1 MATLSL
7 LPEQELDSAT
17 NSDALFP
24 SVARVG
30 FPALMELLEIWYPFM
45 IRRSRFYIMFD
56 TNALSSDGIQGRR
69 IS

>member
-24 SVARVG
+24 LVARVG
-30 FPALMELLEIWYPFM
+30 LPRA
-45 IRRSRFYIMFD
+45 
-56 TNALSSDGIQGRR
+56 DGIVGNMV
-69 IS
+69 SFF